1 MLDTRESHQV
11 CSECL
16 QGFLGIDQ
24 DLTCSTACA
33 RDRIDR
39 LGPPLVQAIR
49 DADPDIKI
57 TVAEW

>member
-1 MLDTRESHQV
+1 MLKLDTRESHQV

-16 QGFLGIDQ
+16 QGFLGT
-24 DLTCSTACA
+24 DLTCSKACA
-33 RDRIDR
+33 RDRVDR